1 VLDNVTD
8 AEFGIVVEAELV
20 LPIAPRDPD
29 VDEVRILRAQD
40 RLTGDE
46 GQTDRFAVELGI
58 LKPFPEAIGGNA
70 EFRTDL
76 SRQHVR
82 AGKIGF
88 VLSKSTLPYGSPPP
102 TSFAG

>member
-1 VLDNVTD
+1 MLDNVTD

-76 SRQHVR
+76 SRQHV
-82 AGKIGF
+82 
-88 VLSKSTLPYGSPPP
+88 
-102 TSFAG
+102 